1 MTQSTPP
8 SDDAFKD
15 SLSFVKKLWGGM
27 GVPGMG
33 VPGTSTPG
41 MPVMPG
47 MSMPTM
53 SVEELDKRIQE
64 LKSVE
69 AWLNVNISMLH
80 NTIQALEIQRATI
93 ATLHS
98 LSSTMA
104 QTMQGASSESG
115 DEKKDGTASS
125 AISPD
130 ISPLVSQSAVWWN
143 AVQEQFKQA
152 LGVALE
158 KSAANVEAAKSMTE
172 NVKTTAT
179 TASTKAAAKA
189 GTKAGTKRT
198 TRSK

>member
-8 SDDAFKD
+8 SDDAFQD
-15 SLSFVKKLWGGM
+15 SLNFVKKLWGGM

-33 VPGTSTPG
+33 VPGTGTPG
-41 MPVMPG
+41 MPGMGMPI
-47 MSMPTM
+47 PTM
-53 SVEELDKRIQE
+53 SVDELDKRIQE
-64 LKSVE
+64 MKSVE

-104 QTMQGASSESG
+104 QTMQSASPG
-115 DEKKDGTASS
+115 NDDEKKDAAASS
-125 AISPD
+125 ANAPD

-143 AVQEQFKQA
+143 AVQEQFKHA

-172 NVKTTAT
+172 NVKTAVAKGQTKTAT
-179 TASTKAAAKA
+179 KA
-189 GTKAGTKRT
+189 KAGTKRT
-198 TRSK
+198 TKTK